1 MLEGPLHRTDPRRL
15 RIVHCVRAPIGGIF
29 RNVLDLAAAQSAA
42 GHQVGIVLDSM
53 TGGEFEA
60 DKIAKAAPGLA
71 LGITRL
77 PMPRMVNPLDL
88 LTAWRVFRTVSG
100 LAPDILH
107 GHGAKG
113 GTFARLVGS
122 ALSTVQKPVAR
133 FYSPHGGTLHYA
145 RNSLAGRTFF
155 TIERALERYCDG
167 IIHVS
172 RYEANTYLDK
182 IGTPRC
188 RASVVVNGLR
198 PEEFV
203 DVEANAEAADLLFM
217 GMMRDLKGIDLLIRA
232 IALVRDRTGRA
243 PTANLLG
250 EGQDRPAYERL
261 VQTLGLADAVRFHTS
276 KPTREGLAMGKVMV
290 VPSRAE
296 SMPYIVL
303 ESIAAGIPL
312 IATRVGGI
320 PEIMAAA
327 SDRLVEPGNVEA
339 MATAIEAA
347 LRDPQEAHTQAMAA
361 RRILRERFTIGHM
374 AASVESLYFRGLAR
388 RRGLKEVG
396 AASNLQTAD

>member
-1 MLEGPLHRTDPRRL
+1 MLQGPLNRKDPRQL

-29 RNVLDLAAAQSAA
+29 RNVLDLAAAQTAS
-42 GHQVGIVLDSM
+42 GHHVGIVLDSL
-53 TGGEFEA
+53 TGGDFEA
-60 DKIAKAAPGLA
+60 AKIAQAAPGLA

-77 PMPRMVNPLDL
+77 PMPRIINPSDAI
-88 LTAWRVFRTVSG
+88 TGWRVFRAVRS
-100 LAPDILH
+100 LAPDVLH

-113 GTFARLVGS
+113 GTFARLVGT
-122 ALSTVQKPVAR
+122 ALSVSQKPVAR

-145 RNSLAGRTFF
+145 KGSLAGRVFF
-155 TIERALERYCDG
+155 GLERTLEHFCDG
-167 IIHVS
+167 IVHVS

-198 PEEFV
+198 PEEFA
-203 DVEANAEAADLLFM
+203 DVELNPGASDLLYM
-217 GMMRDLKGIDLLIRA
+217 GMMRDLKGTDVLIRA
-232 IALVRDRTGRA
+232 IALIRDRTGIA
-243 PTANLLG
+243 PTASLLG

-261 VQTLGLADAVRFHTS
+261 VTSLGLDGAVRFHSS
-276 KPTREGLAMGKVMV
+276 KPTRQGFAMGRVMV

-320 PEIMAAA
+320 PEILGAA
-327 SDRLVEPGNVEA
+327 SRNLVAPDNVEA
-339 MATAIEAA
+339 LAGKIEEM
-347 LRDPQEAHTQAMAA
+347 LGDPNSAHGSAMIA
-361 RRILRERFTIGHM
+361 RKALRERFTVEHM
-374 AASVESLYFRGLAR
+374 AASVERLYFRALAR
-388 RRGLKEVG
+388 RRGLKEAG
-396 AASNLQTAD
+396 AAASLQPAD